1 MVRVKRGN
9 VARNRRKKI
18 LKLAKGFRGGTSK
31 LFRQARQS
39 VLQALRHM
47 YVDRRDRKGDFR
59 ELWIVRINAGLE
71 AHGVSYSRFIGD
83 MKKKEIGLNRKTL
96 SELAV
101 RQPDTFSKVVQL
113 VTTQG

>member
-9 VARNRRKKI
+9 VARNRRKKV
-18 LKLAKGFRGGTSK
+18 LKMAKGYRGGTSK

-59 ELWIVRINAGLE
+59 ELWIVRINAALEGL
-71 AHGVSYSRFIGD
+71 GLSYSGFMGQ
-83 MKKKEIGLNRKTL
+83 MKKKNIQLNRKTL
-96 SELAV
+96 AELAA
-101 RQPDTFSKVVQL
+101 REPRTFEQVVGV
-113 VTTQG
+113 VTAQ

>member
-9 VARNRRKKI
+9 VARNRRKKV
-18 LKLAKGFRGGTSK
+18 LKMAKGYRGGTSK

-59 ELWIVRINAGLE
+59 ELWIVRINAALDGL
-71 AHGVSYSRFIGD
+71 GLSYSGFMGK
-83 MKKKEIGLNRKTL
+83 MKQKNIQLNRKTL
-96 SELAV
+96 AELAA
-101 RQPDTFSKVVQL
+101 REPRAFEQVVGV
-113 VTTQG
+113 VTAQ